1 MSGALSPREAACVYD
16 RIGRLQDWQSL
27 YEGPAIDELL
37 GAGDFA
43 KARSMYELGPGTGAL
58 AERLLLDHLPAD
70 ARYRGV
76 DVSPKMVRLSRERLH
91 RWADRAR
98 IDLVDGS
105 LPLPGRDGEYDRF
118 LAAYVFDLLAPDY
131 SVRVLEEARR
141 LLGGA
146 GLLCLVS
153 LTTVS
158 SGAGRLV
165 SAGWRRL
172 WQLDA
177 RIVGGCRPVDLV
189 PMLMANGW
197 EIQYRGVLQ
206 AWSISSEIVVAAPR
220 PVEGH

>member
-27 YEGPAIDELL
+27 YEGPAIAELL
-37 GAGDFA
+37 RAGNFA
-43 KARSMYELGPGTGAL
+43 KARSVYELGPGTGAL
-58 AERLLLDHLPAD
+58 AERLLSDYLPKD

-76 DVSPKMVRLSRERLH
+76 DVSPKMVRLARERLH
-91 RWADRAR
+91 RWAERAR

-105 LPLPGRDGEYDRF
+105 LPLPGPDGGYDRY
-118 LAAYVFDLLAPDY
+118 LAAYVFDLLAPGY

-141 LLGGA
+141 LLGQA

-153 LTTVS
+153 LTPGRSGS
-158 SGAGRLV
+158 SRLV

-177 RIVGGCRPVDLV
+177 RIVGGCRPIDLA
-189 PMLMANGW
+189 PLLIAAGW
-197 EIQYRGVLQ
+197 EIRHRSVVQ
-206 AWSISSEIVVAAPR
+206 AWSVSSEIVVASPR
-220 PVEGH
+220 LVGGQ

>member
-27 YEGPAIDELL
+27 YEGPAIGELL
-37 GAGDFA
+37 CAGDFA
-43 KARSMYELGPGTGAL
+43 KARSVYELGPGTGAL
-58 AERLLLDHLPAD
+58 AERLLSGYLPKD

-91 RWADRAR
+91 RWAERAK

-105 LPLPGRDGEYDRF
+105 LPLPGRDGGYDRF
-118 LAAYVFDLLAPDY
+118 LAAYVFDLLSPAY
-131 SVRVLEEARR
+131 SVHVLEEARR
-141 LLGGA
+141 LLGEA

-153 LTTVS
+153 LTPAR
-158 SGAGRLV
+158 SGSGRLV

-177 RIVGGCRPVDLV
+177 RIVGGCRPIDLA
-189 PMLMANGW
+189 PLLNAAGW
-197 EIQYRGVLQ
+197 EIRHRAVVQT
-206 AWSISSEIVVAAPR
+206 WSVTSEIVVAAPR
-220 PVEGH
+220 PVGGC